1 MPTGAYFPVVENNEV
16 RSTQGAREPSRPPL
30 TVRLI
35 LFCGTADLR
44 SRPNGVYN
52 SGVAIRVLPS
62 QLIDQIAAGE
72 VVERP
77 AAAVK
82 ELIENSL
89 DAGAKRIELE
99 IQAGGTRL
107 IRIRDDGVGIA
118 RDDLELALS
127 RHATSKIASLEDL
140 ESVSTLGFR
149 GEALPSIASVAQLK
163 LTSHA
168 TGEES
173 GWSVEVDGAV
183 VSDPRPAAHPSGT
196 TIEVRDLF
204 YNTPAR
210 RKFLKTERTEFSHI
224 DAALRSMAL
233 GRFDVEWQLKHN
245 QRATLSLPAA
255 PDRER
260 QEARL
265 AQVCGEAFLAHARYF
280 EREIE
285 GLRLSGWLAD
295 PTFSRSQAD
304 MQYTFVNGRYV
315 RDKVLRHAVR
325 LGYEDVLFHG
335 RQPAYV
341 VFLEL
346 DPRRV
351 DVNAHPAKLEIRF
364 RDSRLVHDF
373 VFRTVETVLSST
385 LDSEQRDATQ
395 PPVRLS
401 GSLPGTG
408 RRPGPQHGPV
418 SQSSL
423 RLGAGAAAARE
434 ALPLY
439 RTLHARPEPR
449 GDDEEMP
456 PLGFALGQLL
466 GIYILAENKDGLII
480 VDMHAAHERITYERL
495 KQAMAGDRLKTQ
507 PLLVPLALKVAEH
520 EAQMVES
527 AGEDLECLGFTVT
540 RRGLDEVQVSGVPL
554 LLQGAEAESLIRDVL
569 ADLGQSGGLHRV
581 ESAINELLATM
592 ACHGAVRANRQL
604 ALEEM
609 NALLREMEA
618 TERSDQCNHGRPT
631 WTGISVAELDRLFLR
646 GQ

>member
-1 MPTGAYFPVVENNEV
+1 MTEKRNVP
-16 RSTQGAREPSRPPL
+16 
-30 TVRLI
+30 I
-35 LFCGTADLR
+35 
-44 SRPNGVYN
+44 YN
-52 SGVAIRVLPS
+52 SGVTIRVLPS

-77 AAAVK
+77 ASAVK

-89 DAGAKRIELE
+89 DAGAKRIDLE
-99 IQAGGTRL
+99 VQAGGTRL
-107 IRIRDDGVGIA
+107 IRVRDDGVGIPL
-118 RDDLELALS
+118 DDLGLALS
-127 RHATSKIASLEDL
+127 RHATSKISSLEDL
-140 ESVSTLGFR
+140 EKVSTLGFR

-168 TGEES
+168 KGEES
-173 GWSVEVDGAV
+173 GWSVESDGAA
-183 VSDPRPAAHPSGT
+183 VSDPRPAAHPAGT

-204 YNTPAR
+204 FNTPAR

-224 DAALRSMAL
+224 DATLRSMAL
-233 GRFDVEWQLKHN
+233 GRFDVEWHLKHN
-245 QRATLSLPAA
+245 ERSTLSLPAA

-265 AQVCGEAFLAHARYF
+265 AQICGEAFVAHARYF
-280 EREIE
+280 QREIE

-295 PTFSRSQAD
+295 PTFSRSQPD

-335 RQPAYV
+335 RHPAYV
-341 VFLEL
+341 VFLDL
-346 DPRRV
+346 DSRRV

-373 VFRTVETVLSST
+373 VFRTVEAVLAST
-385 LDSEQRDATQ
+385 LESEERDATQ
-395 PPVRLS
+395 APTR
-401 GSLPGTG
+401 LPGTSAG
-408 RRPGPQHGPV
+408 THDYAGASGAQL

-423 RLGAGAAAARE
+423 QLGARATETRDAM
-434 ALPLY
+434 PLY
-439 RTLHARPEPR
+439 RMLHARTEPHS
-449 GDDEEMP
+449 DEQDIP

-495 KQAMAGDRLKTQ
+495 KQALAEDRLKTQ
-507 PLLVPLALKVAEH
+507 PLLVPFTLKVAEH
-520 EAQMVES
+520 EAQLVES
-527 AGEDLECLGFTVT
+527 AAADLARLGFAVT
-540 RRGLDEVQVSGVPL
+540 RRGPGEVQVTGVPL
-554 LLQGAEAESLIRDVL
+554 LLQGAEVEGLLRDVL
-569 ADLGQSGGLHRV
+569 ADLGRKGGLHRV

-592 ACHGAVRANRQL
+592 ACHGAIRANRRL
-604 ALEEM
+604 EVEEM
-609 NALLREMEA
+609 NALLREMET

-631 WTGISVAELDRLFLR
+631 WTRITVAELDRLFLR